1 MMKVST
7 DHPLRHY
14 QWGDGCDGW
23 NFVEEQTLS
32 VKQERMPPGTSET
45 LHYHKHAQQFFFI
58 LKGVAHFEVEGETIV
73 VNANEGLHIAAGITH
88 RISNQTDIAIEFI
101 LSSQPSTAGD
111 RINTIP

>member
-32 VKQERMPPGTSET
+32 VKTGKDAARNFGNIALPQARATILFYTERRC
-45 LHYHKHAQQFFFI
+45 AF
-58 LKGVAHFEVEGETIV
+58 
-73 VNANEGLHIAAGITH
+73 
-88 RISNQTDIAIEFI
+88 
-101 LSSQPSTAGD
+101 
-111 RINTIP
+111 